1 MAKLKRVI
9 LRISLFL
16 LMALLIFTLLSRAIS
31 RLLTPSVMRVEVA
44 ANSLM
49 DDTVPAGSC
58 VPVSCVYEDA
68 DGAHI
73 FVLLERGTLMGNET
87 FVKRVDV
94 TELARDFEYARI
106 EYDGAGIAEV
116 AVYPTKALFDGEI
129 VEVRARLGV
138 SRR

>member
-1 MAKLKRVI
+1 MSKLKRAV

-16 LMALLIFTLLSRAIS
+16 LMALLVSTMLSRTVS

-44 ANSLM
+44 ANSLV
-49 DDTVPAGSC
+49 DSSVPAGPC
-58 VPVSCVYEDA
+58 VPVSCVYEDE
-68 DGAHI
+68 DGTHVY
-73 FVLLERGTLMGNET
+73 VLLERGTLMGNET
-87 FVKRVDV
+87 FVKRVNV

-116 AVYPTKALFDGEI
+116 AAYPTKALFDGEI

-138 SRR
+138 TRR